1 MVTLKSSRHT
11 LWIALALL
19 ALLLT
24 ACAPTPEGNVIGY
37 YIARQFGAFS
47 EQSAAT
53 NTPTGSISGTVVNP
67 AGEAIGGA
75 TVLVASRT
83 GTPFAA
89 QTDGEGRYTITDV
102 PVGQYVP
109 AAVAPGYDETIPQGW
124 MKIPTLATVKANN
137 DTTLP
142 PITLQSHVAKAL
154 PAPLPSAV
162 ALQETE
168 SYTATSPF
176 PTGAAAQVYA
186 YRFDYAGATI
196 DSLRV
201 YVPLMLPPDQ
211 QLPILFMI
219 YPTDVDYWESVSV
232 AFAAAGYA
240 FVAVSPIGDR
250 VLAID
255 EHAQDARVAL
265 ALARGGHL
273 HPAIAAY
280 EVIVLGGSFSAPILH
295 RLMRDESEVIS
306 AWITVG
312 GISNAFSGSADFY
325 AGRLEMPPEYELLI
339 PALGAPNLYPLL
351 FLRYSPVYTAAQLP
365 PTLIIHTDADKVTP
379 IDQAYQ
385 LEAALKAANKPL
397 EVYYYEDVSH
407 YLQIGDDLS
416 AAGQEMYY
424 LILDFAQ
431 RYQSLPPSP

>member
-1 MVTLKSSRHT
+1 M
-11 LWIALALL
+11 ALL
-19 ALLLT
+19 ALLLA
-24 ACAPTPEGNVIGY
+24 ACVPTPQGNVIGY

-47 EQSAAT
+47 EQSEANDA
-53 NTPTGSISGTVVNP
+53 PTGSLSGTVVNP
-67 AGEAIGGA
+67 AGEAIEGA

-89 QTDGEGRYTITDV
+89 QTDATGHYSITNV

-109 AAVAPGYDETIPQGW
+109 AAIAPGYDETIPQGW
-124 MKIPTLATVKANN
+124 MKIPTLATIEAGS

-142 PITLQSHVAKAL
+142 TITLQPHVAEAL

-168 SYTATSPF
+168 SYTASSPF
-176 PTGAAAQVYA
+176 PTGAAAQIHA

-201 YVPLMLPPDQ
+201 YLPLTLPPDQ
-211 QLPILFMI
+211 QLPTLFMV
-219 YPTDVDYWESVSV
+219 YPTEVDYWETVSV

-250 VLAID
+250 ALAID

-273 HPAIAAY
+273 HPAIAAN
-280 EVIVLGGSFSAPILH
+280 EIIVLGGSFSAPILH
-295 RLMRDESEVIS
+295 RLLRDESEVIS

-365 PTLIIHTDADKVTP
+365 PTLIIHTNADKVTP
-379 IDQAYQ
+379 INQAYQ

-397 EVYYYEDVSH
+397 EVFYYEDVSH
-407 YLQIGDDLS
+407 YLQIGDNLS
-416 AAGQEMYY
+416 EAGQEMYY
-424 LILDFAQ
+424 LILDFAR
-431 RYQSLPPSP
+431 RYQSLPPRP